1 MLSAFLPY
9 LFLVVGVFAVLA
21 VAGER
26 MADRGHVRADL
37 VRAAGQKLDLQ
48 QAEIAPRLEHRVF
61 GADAPAL
68 VRLAA
73 RDVDAVLAL
82 VFLEIA
88 GQRVAFLFRHA
99 ADDAQVELVH
109 LAVLDL
115 LVHDAQRFRVF
126 RGHHDATGVAVDAV
140 DQRRR
145 KRIFLLGV
153 VFAAVVE
160 VVLHAGDQR
169 IEVVVFVRVHD
180 QARFLVEDHDVL
192 VLVKHAD
199 FGRGLQEVV
208 RLRRLREEFVLQV
221 HRQHVAG
228 LQACGDLAALSVQL
242 DVLFADRLVEHGLR
256 QVRVGF
262 GQKFVDALVSVVR
275 HDGNLFQAAFPFLCV
290 RPSVKKNGGRETTMP
305 IAMAI
310 AIAILIVSMP
320 VASAAALS
328 FMKIW

>member
-1 MLSAFLPY
+1 MRS
-9 LFLVVGVFAVLA
+9 VS
-21 VAGER
+21 
-26 MADRGHVRADL
+26 
-37 VRAAGQKLDLQ
+37 
-48 QAEIAPRLEHRVF
+48 
-61 GADAPAL
+61 
-68 VRLAA
+68 
-73 RDVDAVLAL
+73 
-82 VFLEIA
+82 
-88 GQRVAFLFRHA
+88 
-99 ADDAQVELVH
+99 
-109 LAVLDL
+109 
-115 LVHDAQRFRVF
+115 RVF
-126 RGHHDATGVAVDAV
+126 RGHHDAAGVAVDAV

-145 KRIFLLGV
+145 KRVFLLGV

-180 QARFLVEDHDVL
+180 QARLLVENHDVL

-228 LQACGDLAALSVQL
+228 LQARGDLAALSVQL

-310 AIAILIVSMP
+310 AIAILIVFHAGRERGGVVVHENMVACVVDAGAGHDGENAADQENRQRRAAHKGEDARDVRQAERGEKRSENGVRLKVHVDDVDQPADRAGDAGKGVLVSRRVEDDRKGDGRDEGDERLHRP
-320 VASAAALS
+320 VEENGRRH
-328 FMKIW
+328 KIGAPPAILR